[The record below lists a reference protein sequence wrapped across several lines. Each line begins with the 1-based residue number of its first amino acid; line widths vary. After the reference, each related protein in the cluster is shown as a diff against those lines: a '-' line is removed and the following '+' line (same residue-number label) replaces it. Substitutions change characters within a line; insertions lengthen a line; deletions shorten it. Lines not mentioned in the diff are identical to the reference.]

1 MILYF
6 IYVQEINTKLITSI
20 YHTLTADCT
29 RLQSEFDCVMTE
41 RREGGGGRGEGEKF
55 PGK

>member
-20 YHTLTADCT
+20 YHILTADCT
-29 RLQSEFDCVMTE
+29 RLQSEFDCVKTE
-41 RREGGGGRGEGEKF
+41 KREKEREREKF